1 MNTITVI
8 TELCQEDRNRL
19 DVISDTLELIR
30 QALVNG
36 APVAPVMAQ
45 DAPQSEPKAEPT
57 PEAEAPVEAQN
68 EQQAAPQTD
77 LYDEDGGELTPEPE
91 APIEEAP
98 AEEAP
103 TVEPVALSD
112 IQKKVVALSAA
123 GKKAEVREIVTKYAS
138 RVSAIPVEHT
148 AEVWQL
154 LCALEA

>member
-1 MNTITVI
+1 MNTITII

-30 QALVNG
+30 QAMLNG
-36 APVAPVMAQ
+36 APAASVAAQ
-45 DAPQSEPKAEPT
+45 DAPKSEPKAEPT
-57 PEAEAPVEAQN
+57 PEAEAPAEAQN
-68 EQQAAPQTD
+68 EPQAMPQTD
-77 LYDEDGGELTPEPE
+77 LYDEDGGEIAPEPTE
-91 APIEEAP
+91 PEAP

-148 AEVWQL
+148 AEVWQQ

>member
-1 MNTITVI
+1 MNTII
-8 TELCQEDRNRL
+8 IELCQEDRQRL

-30 QALVNG
+30 LAIAEGKILP
-36 APVAPVMAQ
+36 PVVAQ
-45 DAPQSEPKAEPT
+45 DAQQSEPKAEPT

-68 EQQAAPQTD
+68 EPQAAPQTD
-77 LYDEDGGELTPEPE
+77 LYDEEGGEITPE
-91 APIEEAP
+91 APVEEATV
-98 AEEAP
+98 EEEP

-123 GKKAEVREIVTKYAS
+123 GKKAEVREIVTKYAN

-148 AEVWQL
+148 AEVWQQ